1 MEQLAQHDPRRIGP
15 FEVLGRLGSGGMGLV
30 YLARS
35 ASGRRVAIKTV
46 RTELA
51 EDQLFR
57 VRFTREVEA
66 ARAVSGFYTAAVVDA
81 DPRAAI
87 PWLATAYVP
96 SPSLEEIVTEC
107 GPLPVQAVRWLAAGV
122 AEALQSI
129 HGAGLV
135 HRDLKP
141 SNVLV
146 VEDGPRVIDFGIAS
160 GVSNTRLTMTN
171 VAVGTP
177 AYMSPEQA
185 RDSRSV
191 TGASDVFSLAST
203 LVFAATGHAPFH
215 GANPVETV
223 FMLLREGPDL
233 EGLPDDLRSLID
245 SCMRMNAEERPT
257 PADLQAQLA
266 PHLFGAGSDDSGTVS
281 AWLPITAVS
290 LIERRRGGRAM
301 RRQNAAS
308 ADAGQAA
315 GGAPGGSPA
324 GSLPA
329 PSVPA
334 PSGPP
339 ASAPPPAASFPPA
352 GAGGSGADGSAMGS
366 VGPGGPPAAGQAG
379 PSQDAGAAGNAGV
392 AASAGAAGSAGS
404 AMSGGGAAGNGP
416 EVPGGGPGVSGN
428 GSGAAGGHGAAGG
441 GPAAAGWNQGIPGG
455 PPAVGAV
462 ADASGPSAAPGP
474 SGASVRGVPHPGD
487 PSAPAAGDY
496 AAGSPGAAVPGSA
509 PVVSRPSAQPGSPE
523 ADPVQLPNTQV
534 PIGPG
539 PRRSDETGREAGTEP
554 TSGWVRAPD
563 GSGGGPRDGT
573 PPPSYAQPYAAPLPP
588 LAGPSAAHGAAAP
601 QAVSPPPAPPYGA
614 PGRSAG
620 GADQGGDPSAGSVP
634 PPGVHPLHQPPAP
647 PPPSPQHPQPPA
659 RPPSQPPAHSAGGG
673 YPAGSG
679 VSSGGPQRWRPWRF
693 RMSNDVWGS
702 PAVADDL
709 VYVTSFEV
717 HALDVASGRRQ
728 FKTREVAWSMA
739 VSGGRVHASDG
750 PSLYALDAGDG
761 SERWRLATD
770 GWVYALQV
778 DRGTVVTGTRGGG
791 VQAWEAA
798 TGEKLWDLT
807 GAQTD
812 FETPEGGP
820 VIADGA
826 VYTWADGRLYVFEA
840 RTGTER
846 WTYPVGDAS
855 ATGGVPVRVT
865 VAEDGVAYV
874 CAGSRVFALDAATGQ
889 ERWRFDAPAAF
900 LSPAAFVPGPG
911 VTGGGVY
918 LADYLGTV
926 YALDSGSGNDRWR
939 IATEARHS
947 AEPVVTA
954 DGLVHLGS
962 GSAVYTLDAVSGTPR
977 WRFATGADVVGAPVV
992 AEGRVHFGS
1001 ADHCLYTV
1009 DAVGGQLRW
1018 KLATGGEI
1026 TGSPVAVG
1034 GVVYACSKD
1043 RCVYALDATKGTGQS
1058 RQSA

>member
-1 MEQLAQHDPRRIGP
+1 VVEQLTQHDPRRIGP
-15 FEVLGRLGSGGMGLV
+15 FEVLGRLGAGGMGLV

-81 DPRAAI
+81 DPRAAV
-87 PWLATAYVP
+87 PWLATAFVP
-96 SPSLEEIVTEC
+96 APSLEEIVNEC

-233 EGLPDDLRSLID
+233 EGLADELRPLLE
-245 SCMRMNAEERPT
+245 SCLRMEGEERPT
-257 PADLQAQLA
+257 PADIQSQLA
-266 PHLFGAGSDDSGTVS
+266 PHLFSSGGDDSGTAS
-281 AWLPITAVS
+281 AWLPPGAVA
-290 LIERRRGGRAM
+290 LIERKRAA
-301 RRQNAAS
+301 RL
-308 ADAGQAA
+308 
-315 GGAPGGSPA
+315 APR
-324 GSLPA
+324 
-329 PSVPA
+329 
-334 PSGPP
+334 
-339 ASAPPPAASFPPA
+339 PAASDDGQREPHGPDLAALPPDA
-352 GAGGSGADGSAMGS
+352 PAHDGSAHGGHDGHAGRGGPPQQRGAPAHAAPAS
-366 VGPGGPPAAGQAG
+366 DREPYGPESAAPGRPGGGPPRHGLPVGPGGPPAIGSGAHRGH
-379 PSQDAGAAGNAGV
+379 AGAAS
-392 AASAGAAGSAGS
+392 AS
-404 AMSGGGAAGNGP
+404 P
-416 EVPGGGPGVSGN
+416 
-428 GSGAAGGHGAAGG
+428 G
-441 GPAAAGWNQGIPGG
+441 GPA
-455 PPAVGAV
+455 
-462 ADASGPSAAPGP
+462 
-474 SGASVRGVPHPGD
+474 
-487 PSAPAAGDY
+487 PAASQGPD
-496 AAGSPGAAVPGSA
+496 SVLL
-509 PVVSRPSAQPGSPE
+509 PGSP
-523 ADPVQLPNTQV
+523 V

-539 PRRSDETGREAGTEP
+539 PRRSDDVRTGSGPGHARHSGSAGGG
-554 TSGWVRAPD
+554 SGAAAGWVR
-563 GSGGGPRDGT
+563 
-573 PPPSYAQPYAAPLPP
+573 PPNGASR
-588 LAGPSAAHGAAAP
+588 AHGAT
-601 QAVSPPPAPPYGA
+601 
-614 PGRSAG
+614 
-620 GADQGGDPSAGSVP
+620 GDPSAMHVGAAVPGPGSSPDGAVDGVP
-634 PPGVHPLHQPPAP
+634 PQ
-647 PPPSPQHPQPPA
+647 
-659 RPPSQPPAHSAGGG
+659 
-673 YPAGSG
+673 
-679 VSSGGPQRWRPWRF
+679 PQRWRPWRF
-693 RMSNDVWGS
+693 RMSNDVWGT
-702 PAVADDL
+702 PVVADDL
-709 VYVTSFEV
+709 LYVTSFEV
-717 HALDVASGRRQ
+717 HALDVTTGRRQ

-739 VSGGRVHASDG
+739 VSQGTVHASDG

-761 SERWRLATD
+761 AERWRLATE
-770 GWVYALQV
+770 GWVYALSV
-778 DRGTVVTGTRGGG
+778 ERGSVVTGTRGGG

-798 TGEKLWDLT
+798 TGEKLWELG
-807 GAQTD
+807 GAQAD
-812 FETPEGGP
+812 FETPEAGP
-820 VIADGA
+820 VLQDGT
-826 VYTWADGRLYVFEA
+826 VYTWGEGLLRALEV
-840 RTGTER
+840 RTGAER
-846 WTYPVGDAS
+846 WSYPVGDTA

-865 VAEDGVAYV
+865 PAEDGGVYV
-874 CAGSRVFALDAATGQ
+874 SAGSRIFALDGASGA

-900 LSPAAFVPGPG
+900 LCAPTFVPGPA
-911 VTGGGVY
+911 VAGGGIY

-926 YALDSGSGNDRWR
+926 YALDATTGHDRWR

-947 AEPVVTA
+947 TEPVVVA

-962 GSAVYTLDAVSGTPR
+962 GGALYTLDAVSGTPR
-977 WRFATGADVVGAPVV
+977 WRFAAGGDVIGAPVV
-992 AEGRVHFGS
+992 SEGRVHFGS
-1001 ADHCLYTV
+1001 ADYCLYTL

-1026 TGSPVAVG
+1026 TGSPVAAD

-1043 RCVYALDATKGTGQS
+1043 RCVYALDAAKGTGQS
-1058 RQSA
+1058 PQS